1 MYKFLPPLLL
11 LISPLLASDVI
22 NQRQDSMQDFN
33 KLMRAANQSLKNG
46 EIEDLAEIY
55 GDIES
60 IMKTYPTLFPDDK
73 KKRKTK
79 ASNDIIDNREAFN
92 QIANDTAEWA
102 ALAKIA
108 AENNDLETLQQHHQS
123 LYGSCKSCHSRFKN

>member
-1 MYKFLPPLLL
+1 MYKLLPIFLFLM
-11 LISPLLASDVI
+11 SPLFASEVI

-33 KLMRAANQSLKNG
+33 KLMRAANQTLKNG
-46 EIEDLAEIY
+46 EIEGLAEIY

-60 IMKTYPTLFPDDK
+60 IMKIYPTLFPDDSFDG
-73 KKRKTK
+73 KTK
-79 ASNDIIDNREAFN
+79 ASNVIIDNREAFN
-92 QIANDTAEWA
+92 QIANDTSEWA

-123 LYGSCKSCHSRFKN
+123 LYGSCKNCHSRFKN

>member
-1 MYKFLPPLLL
+1 MNKFLPILLL

-33 KLMRAANQSLKNG
+33 KLMRAANQSLRNG
-46 EIEDLAEIY
+46 EIEGLAEIY
-55 GDIES
+55 GDIKS
-60 IMKTYPTLFPDDK
+60 IMKTYPTLFPDDSFDG
-73 KKRKTK
+73 KTK
-79 ASNDIIDNREAFN
+79 ASTDIIDNRDAFN

-108 AENNDLETLQQHHQS
+108 ANNNDLEALQQHQQN
-123 LYGSCKSCHSRFKN
+123 LYSSCKSCHSRFKN

>member
-1 MYKFLPPLLL
+1 MNKFLPILLL

-46 EIEDLAEIY
+46 ETEGLAEIY
-55 GDIES
+55 RDIES
-60 IMKTYPTLFPDDK
+60 IMKTYPTLFPDDSFDG
-73 KKRKTK
+73 KTK

-92 QIANDTAEWA
+92 QIANETSEWA

-108 AENNDLETLQQHHQS
+108 AENNDLVSLQQHQQN

>member
-1 MYKFLPPLLL
+1 MNKFLPFLFLLF
-11 LISPLLASDVI
+11 SPLLASDVI

-33 KLMRAANQSLKNG
+33 KLMREANQSLRNG
-46 EIEDLAEIY
+46 EIEGLAEIY
-55 GDIES
+55 GNIES
-60 IMKTYPTLFPDDK
+60 IMKTYPTLFPDDSFDG
-73 KKRKTK
+73 KTK
-79 ASNDIIDNREAFN
+79 ASTDIIDNRDAFN

-108 AENNDLETLQQHHQS
+108 ANNNDFEALQQNQQN

>member
-46 EIEDLAEIY
+46 EIDGLAEIY

-60 IMKTYPTLFPDDK
+60 IMKTYPTLFPDDSFDG
-73 KKRKTK
+73 KTK
-79 ASNDIIDNREAFN
+79 ASNDIIDNREEFN
-92 QIANDTAEWA
+92 QIANETSEWA

-108 AENNDLETLQQHHQS
+108 AENNDLVALQQHQQN

>member
-1 MYKFLPPLLL
+1 MNKFLPILLL

-33 KLMRAANQSLKNG
+33 KLMRSANQSLKNG
-46 EIEDLAEIY
+46 EIDGLAEIY

-60 IMKTYPTLFPDDK
+60 IMKTYPTLFPDDSFDG
-73 KKRKTK
+73 KTK

-92 QIANDTAEWA
+92 QIANETSEWA

-108 AENNDLETLQQHHQS
+108 AENNDLVALQQHQQN

>member
-1 MYKFLPPLLL
+1 MNKFLPILLL

-46 EIEDLAEIY
+46 EIDGLAEIY

-60 IMKTYPTLFPDDK
+60 IMKTYPTLFPDDSFDG
-73 KKRKTK
+73 KTK

-92 QIANDTAEWA
+92 QIANETSEWA

-108 AENNDLETLQQHHQS
+108 AENNDLVALQQHQQN

>member
-1 MYKFLPPLLL
+1 MYKFLPLFLL

-46 EIEDLAEIY
+46 EIEGLSEIY
-55 GDIES
+55 GEIES
-60 IMKTYPTLFPDDK
+60 IMKIYPTLFPDDSFDGN
-73 KKRKTK
+73 TK

-92 QIANDTAEWA
+92 QIANDTSEWA

-108 AENNDLETLQQHHQS
+108 AENNDLEALQQHQQN

>member
-1 MYKFLPPLLL
+1 MSKFLPFLLL

-46 EIEDLAEIY
+46 EIEGLAEIY

-60 IMKTYPTLFPDDK
+60 IMKNYTTLFPDDSFDG
-73 KKRKTK
+73 KTK
-79 ASNDIIDNREAFN
+79 ASNDIIDNRDAFN

-102 ALAKIA
+102 ALAKIS
-108 AENNDLETLQQHHQS
+108 AENNDLEALQQHQQN

>member
-1 MYKFLPPLLL
+1 MSKFIPILFL
-11 LISPLLASDVI
+11 LISPLLASDFI

-33 KLMRAANQSLKNG
+33 KLMRAATQSLKNG
-46 EIEDLAEIY
+46 ETGGLSQIY

-60 IMKTYPTLFPDDK
+60 IMQTYPTLFPDDSFDG
-73 KKRKTK
+73 KTK
-79 ASNDIIDNREAFN
+79 ASKNIIEDRSTFD
-92 QIANDTAEWA
+92 QIANDASEWA

-108 AENNDLETLQQHHQS
+108 SDNDDLETLQQHHQN

>member
-1 MYKFLPPLLL
+1 MYKFLPILLL

-46 EIEDLAEIY
+46 ETEGLAEIY

-60 IMKTYPTLFPDDK
+60 IMKIYPTLFPDDSFGG
-73 KKRKTK
+73 KTK
-79 ASNDIIDNREAFN
+79 ASSDIIDNRDAFN

-108 AENNDLETLQQHHQS
+108 ANNNDLEALQQHQQN

>member
-1 MYKFLPPLLL
+1 MYKFLPLLLL
-11 LISPLLASDVI
+11 LISPLIASDVI

-46 EIEDLAEIY
+46 EIEGLAEIY

-60 IMKTYPTLFPDDK
+60 IMKTYPTLFPDDSFDG
-73 KKRKTK
+73 KTK

-108 AENNDLETLQQHHQS
+108 SENNDLEALQQHQQN

>member
-1 MYKFLPPLLL
+1 MHKFLPFLLL

-46 EIEDLAEIY
+46 EIDGLAEIY

-60 IMKTYPTLFPDDK
+60 IMKTYPTLFPDDSFDG
-73 KKRKTK
+73 KTK

-92 QIANDTAEWA
+92 QIANETSEWA

-108 AENNDLETLQQHHQS
+108 AENNDLVALQQHQQN

>member
-1 MYKFLPPLLL
+1 MYKFLTLLLL

-33 KLMRAANQSLKNG
+33 KLMRAANQSLKNS
-46 EIEDLAEIY
+46 EIDGLAEIY
-55 GDIES
+55 ENIES
-60 IMKTYPTLFPDDK
+60 IMKTYPTLFPDDSFDG
-73 KKRKTK
+73 KTK

-92 QIANDTAEWA
+92 QIANETSEWA

-108 AENNDLETLQQHHQS
+108 AENNDLVALQQHQQN

>member
-1 MYKFLPPLLL
+1 MYKFLPLLLL

-46 EIEDLAEIY
+46 EIEGLAEIY

-60 IMKTYPTLFPDDK
+60 IMKTYPTLLPDDSFDG
-73 KKRKTK
+73 KTK

-108 AENNDLETLQQHHQS
+108 AENNDFEALQQHQQN